1 MTLFE
6 ELDEY
11 KNGPNPE
18 IPDGWVRIVEAVND
32 RLEALKSKAS
42 PGVAPEVAKDL
53 GFDLAIVD
61 GIYYCHPR
69 TAETVANVIHEK

>member
-11 KNGPNPE
+11 KNGSNPE
-18 IPDGWVRIVEAVND
+18 IPDGWVRIVEATQD
-32 RLEALKSKAS
+32 RLEELKSKAN
-42 PGVAPEVAKDL
+42 PGVAPEVASDL
-53 GFDLAIVD
+53 GFDLVIVD
-61 GIYYCHPR
+61 GIYYCSPK